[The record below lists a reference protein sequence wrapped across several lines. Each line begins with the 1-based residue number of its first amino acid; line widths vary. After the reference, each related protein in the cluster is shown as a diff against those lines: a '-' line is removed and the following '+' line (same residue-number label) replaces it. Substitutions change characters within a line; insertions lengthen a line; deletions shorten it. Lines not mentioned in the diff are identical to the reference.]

1 MLCQLIEA
9 TNCNNEVCEETNKIR
24 LREYKWK
31 KDLDEVKKDSKKD
44 IHPLALQMLMNAS
57 SSNSK

>member
-1 MLCQLIEA
+1 
-9 TNCNNEVCEETNKIR
+9 VCEEANKIR